1 MSETLLHSFLALSV
15 LWPLLLALPAIQK
28 RVHWSLYLALL
39 PSVCVVVLP
48 LEISL
53 SLPSVLMGSGLAL
66 DHSNRWILL
75 ASLIGWF
82 FVMRFESRSGNPA
95 LSARN
100 TLLLLALSG
109 NLGVI
114 LSTEL
119 IGFFSFS
126 TLMGYAYFGLLL
138 ENGNEHVK
146 SFAQR
151 YLVLLISADLLL
163 FEALLLASFSTENLQ
178 FGFVQHVM
186 SKAESAN
193 FYLLLVLCGFALKSG
208 IWPAQFW
215 LQAQYQSSLPANRLL
230 VSLIPLS
237 IAMLGAIRWLPL
249 GEQAAAESGM
259 LLQVAGTM
267 TLLYALFRL
276 YAPFNLPR
284 VSGWISVASISLL
297 CIALG
302 SAFSDPLI
310 WCEYANASTSLIAVT
325 LLLLMLLSLAGARQP
340 SISTTTTSLTQSASS
355 WKNQLRTFSVGR
367 LRLLSNRRSLLFNV
381 WLIHTHQL
389 LSSAGKT
396 LQFIHHLHIFNG
408 WTGRMLLL
416 VLIGLGFA
424 WLSTGSMLSD

>member
-1 MSETLLHSFLALSV
+1 
-15 LWPLLLALPAIQK
+15 
-28 RVHWSLYLALL
+28 
-39 PSVCVVVLP
+39 
-48 LEISL
+48 
-53 SLPSVLMGSGLAL
+53 MGSGLAL

-163 FEALLLASFSTENLQ
+163 FEALLLASFSTENLR

-215 LQAQYQSSLPANRLL
+215 LQSQYQSSRPANRLL
-230 VSLIPLS
+230 VSLLPLG

-249 GEQAAAESGM
+249 GEQAFEKAGLLMQVTGAA
-259 LLQVAGTM
+259 

-276 YAPFNLPR
+276 YAAFNLPR
-284 VSGWISVASISLL
+284 LSGWISVASISLL

-302 SAFSDPLI
+302 SALSDPLI
-310 WCEYANASTSLIAVT
+310 WREYANVSNGLIAVT
-325 LLLLMLLSLAGARQP
+325 LLLLLLLSLARARQP
-340 SISTTTTSLTQSASS
+340 AARVTSTAQTQTGSR
-355 WKNQLRTFSVGR
+355 WINQLQILSA
-367 LRLLSNRRSLLFNV
+367 RLLQQSNNRLSLFHNA
-381 WLIHTHQL
+381 WLTHTHQL
-389 LSSAGKT
+389 LTSAGLL
-396 LQFIHHLHIFNG
+396 LQSIHRRQFFSG
-408 WTGRMLLL
+408 WTARMLLL
-416 VLIGLGFA
+416 LLIGLGFG
-424 WLSTGSMLSD
+424 WLSMASLIAE